1 MLDERNYTEHY
12 FTDNLGWVDDFS
24 APAGVCGHP
33 VTRKL
38 MVMALLSEAAHSTLK
53 QLAEQKYDPEMVKEV
68 FSQLVEQAYEG
79 R

>member
-1 MLDERNYTEHY
+1 MKERNYTAHY
-12 FTDNLGWVDDFS
+12 LTDNLGWVDDFS

-33 VTRKL
+33 ITRQL
-38 MVMALLSEAAHSTLK
+38 MVMALLNGSVHSTLK
-53 QLAEQKYDPEMVKEV
+53 QLAEQKYDPEMVKDV